1 MKRILFAI
9 AMLVAFIPF
18 VGVKAINETTNY
30 YSYKKGQVVN
40 FYPNSTA
47 EAEHN
52 RKALYTMIIEDK
64 DTSSNFI
71 QVWMMDSASFTVSS
85 TTSLLEFDDVNTNLL
100 NAWYNIHT
108 PAYTPA
114 YETGS
119 ETAKEGNYFID
130 FDNASKGL
138 NIITIKDLKTMV
150 GNEYLVKNN
159 DGSYDLKDK
168 VVKDRN
174 DADTSLY
181 ELLQM
186 YYDLAKAKGLT
197 SVMNGFYVV
206 DDTASTK
213 KMLIARY
220 TVENDKIKSIKIS
233 AIASTDVDKQYAIYP
248 TAYANKTAD
257 CHETVNPMCYVCK
270 TESGT
275 EYKWTADGTGCTAYP
290 KAKTVDE
297 CKPKKCYK
305 CVNEKGKYVF
315 KWVLPGDKSVAKCEE
330 VKEITSENDCS
341 ELVKTGVESHI
352 LEFAIVA
359 ALCVIA
365 LIVVKR
371 KDLFKT
377 I

>member
-47 EAEHN
+47 EANHN
-52 RKALYTMIIEDK
+52 REALYTMIVEDK
-64 DTSSNFI
+64 GATDKFI
-71 QVWMMDSASFTVSS
+71 KVWMFDWVSS
-85 TTSLLEFDDVNTNLL
+85 TIDSVT
-100 NAWYNIHT
+100 AGK
-108 PAYTPA
+108 AYSIKINKIKNDWFSTRTGT
-114 YETGS
+114 YETAA
-119 ETAKEGNYFID
+119 ENAKESNYFID
-130 FDNASKGL
+130 FDNDTKGL
-138 NIITIKDLKTMV
+138 GIISIQDLQTMF
-150 GNEYLVKNN
+150 GNEYLVSNT
-159 DGSYDLKDK
+159 DGSYTLNNK

-174 DADTSLY
+174 ESDTSLY
-181 ELLQM
+181 DLLQL
-186 YYDLAKAKGLT
+186 YYDLAKATSLT
-197 SVMNGFYVV
+197 SFTNGFYVV
-206 DDTASTK
+206 DTAASK
-213 KMLIARY
+213 LYVAKY
-220 TVENDKIKSIKIS
+220 TVQNDEIKSIKIS
-233 AIASTDVDKQYAIYP
+233 EYVAATDGDVAYTVIP

-275 EYKWTADGTGCTAYP
+275 EYKWTTDGTGCTAYP

-305 CVNEKGKYVF
+305 CVNEKGKFVF
-315 KWVLPGDKSVAKCEE
+315 KWVLPGDKSVEKCEE

>member
-52 RKALYTMIIEDK
+52 REALYTMIIEDK
-64 DTSSNFI
+64 DTSNKFI
-71 QVWMMDSASFTVSS
+71 KVWMFASS
-85 TTSLLEFDDVNTNLL
+85 
-100 NAWYNIHT
+100 
-108 PAYTPA
+108 AYTVGQA
-114 YETGS
+114 WNIDSNQAIDLIMQSQSLVDQKFNFETGP
-119 ETAKEGNYFID
+119 ENAKEGNYFID
-130 FDNASKGL
+130 FDDASKGRNL
-138 NIITIKDLKTMV
+138 ITIKDLKTMV
-150 GNEYLVKNN
+150 GNEYLVKNS
-159 DGSYDLKDK
+159 DGTYELKNK
-168 VVKDRN
+168 TVKDRN
-174 DADTSLY
+174 DADMSLY
-181 ELLQM
+181 DLLQLD
-186 YYDLAKAKGLT
+186 YDLARTKGLT
-197 SVMNGFYVV
+197 AALKGFYIV
-206 DDTASTK
+206 DDTGTDPVVCA
-213 KMLIARY
+213 ARY
-220 TVENDKIKSIKIS
+220 TITNDKITKVTIS
-233 AIASTDVDKQYAIYP
+233 PLVEADQNTMFMVIP

-305 CVNEKGKYVF
+305 CVNEKGKFVF
-315 KWVLPGDKSVAKCEE
+315 KWVLPGDKSVEKCEE